1 VTAFVRS
8 LRRLREDVHS
18 EANRVLHHIDCMSE
32 SPVSA
37 AFHAEEGRAAI
48 GRLLEDLDSNAR
60 EVAADVDKIIEGGEF

>member
-1 VTAFVRS
+1 
-8 LRRLREDVHS
+8 
-18 EANRVLHHIDCMSE
+18 MSE